1 MLERD
6 PASGGA
12 YVLPTTPLS
21 RHNLFCKTL
30 CFPGNLFSLAK
41 VEFCP
46 LGCIC
51 IFFERPLHQFI
62 GFSQRNYEVIGKI
75 HKEAQVDMHFYGKIY
90 ENLIKQLHRPGG
102 NRTWSLLIYASTLPQ
117 FPRLTHYVKPL
128 MNLPLVRIW
137 IVRNS
142 SSILSSSPP
151 TPLCKYF
158 GYSGSEL
165 TCWLSLRTLCLD
177 LFCIHPNWFL
187 FQIFSQCLSGYKHL
201 QNCFLCV

>member
-12 YVLPTTPLS
+12 YVLPTTLLS

-30 CFPGNLFSLAK
+30 CFPGNLFSLVK

-51 IFFERPLHQFI
+51 IFLETSSPIYWFFTKKLWSYWQN
-62 GFSQRNYEVIGKI
+62 SQRSTSWYAFLWENIWKLNKTIIQTRWQQDMISPEICLNLAPISKTHSLCKTLDEPTSGK
-75 HKEAQVDMHFYGKIY
+75 D
-90 ENLIKQLHRPGG
+90 L
-102 NRTWSLLIYASTLPQ
+102 NR
-117 FPRLTHYVKPL
+117 
-128 MNLPLVRIW
+128 
-137 IVRNS
+137 VRNS

-151 TPLCKYF
+151 TLLCKYF

-165 TCWLSLRTLCLD
+165 TCWLSLRT
-177 LFCIHPNWFL
+177 
-187 FQIFSQCLSGYKHL
+187 
-201 QNCFLCV
+201 CV